1 MVLLKR
7 IFYTLALSG
16 IFFVPSVFSAEEEE
30 SAGIEEVIVTARRTE
45 ESLQD
50 VPIAVTAFSEEG
62 IQARQIITTSD
73 LQMNVPNVSFTN
85 TNFGSNS
92 FAIRGIGRLVT
103 AGSGEAGV
111 STHLN
116 DIPITGN
123 LITTEFFDMQ
133 RVEVLRGP
141 QGTLFGR
148 NATGGVVNFITRK
161 PDMEELSGY
170 VEAEIGKYN
179 HKRSRFALNLPLS
192 DSLALRVAATTLERE
207 GYSENCPKGPKGGQ

>member
-1 MVLLKR
+1 MNSIRHFAYSLIIILSTSFFQVLH
-7 IFYTLALSG
+7 AAEG
-16 IFFVPSVFSAEEEE
+16 DSA
-30 SAGIEEVIVTARRTE
+30 SIEEVIVTARRTE

-62 IQARQIITTSD
+62 IQARQIIQTSD
-73 LQMNVPNVSFTN
+73 IQMNVPNVSFTN

-92 FAIRGIGRLVT
+92 FSIRGIGRLVT

-111 STHLN
+111 SSHVN

-123 LITTEFFDMQ
+123 LITTEFYDMQ
-133 RVEVLRGP
+133 RLEILRGP

-161 PDMEELSGY
+161 PDMESLNGY
-170 VEAEIGKYN
+170 VEAELGNYN
-179 HKRSRFALNLPLS
+179 HKRTRMAINLPLS
-192 DSLALRVAATTLERE
+192 DSLAVRVAATSLERD
-207 GYSENCPKGPKGGQ
+207 GFTENLYDIT

>member
-16 IFFVPSVFSAEEEE
+16 IFFIPSVFSAEEEE

-133 RVEVLRGP
+133 SVEFLRGP

-170 VEAEIGKYN
+170 VEAELGNYN
-179 HKRSRFALNLPLS
+179 HKRSRFSLN
-192 DSLALRVAATTLERE
+192 
-207 GYSENCPKGPKGGQ
+207 